1 MRPTPVILGVLLVAL
16 NFLTACAMN
25 SSTGKHSANDLY
37 LSDFGA
43 VGDGQADDIV
53 ALKTALDALAE
64 AGSGTT
70 LHFEAGKV
78 YKLGVREDS
87 IYQID
92 IQELQGVTV
101 DGHGSMLLV
110 DPKQAYI
117 RIRRCEDVIVKNLIL
132 ENDPL
137 SYTQGKIIATNPAE
151 GWFDIELMEGF
162 CDMPSDEMLATV
174 RPFWPWGSVLDPAE
188 RRIRPGMADHVRTE
202 RFERI
207 GDRRYRMFASS
218 NYTKTIEAYRIGDV
232 YFQPLYWNS
241 VERLEG
247 LGMHVSY
254 DASANII
261 VSQSA
266 DCEIENVTMYSGR
279 SAMTSRVEFNTGR
292 ITFDRFQVRHRPG
305 FDERVVTIWR
315 DGMHCKDNRV
325 GPLIENCYFEGM
337 LDDSINIA
345 SDTIMAVEQ
354 LSDTKIR
361 FCNWRGPLTWHRD
374 ISAVQEGDQ
383 FMAYFPPTGEVRGPY
398 TVVEMDDE
406 QPQIITLD
414 QPIEGLVTGQVRAK
428 VDVNATQFYN
438 LNAVNRGFIV
448 RNNTFDK
455 QRRDAMRTRGYDGL
469 IEANIVRN
477 LSAEGIYLSNEMGS
491 FYEGPFSQNVVIRN
505 NHFSNMHGVILKLI
519 SKTATK
525 PLPLMKDILVE
536 GNTFESQVAKPVI
549 VDNVANVT
557 FRNNRYIDT
566 LGEPLEAP
574 IAFTHTSDLR
584 IEDE

>member
-1 MRPTPVILGVLLVAL
+1 MKIKNLLLMLTAAVLLAG
-16 NFLTACAMN
+16 CK
-25 SSTGKHSANDLY
+25 SIPSTSETDLH
-37 LSDFGA
+37 LVDFGA
-43 VGDGQADDIV
+43 VGDGKTDDIA
-53 ALKTALDALAE
+53 ALVKALDALE
-64 AGSGTT
+64 AAGAGAT
-70 LHFEAGKV
+70 LHFEQGKV
-78 YKLGVREDS
+78 YKLGVRDDS
-87 IYQID
+87 VYQID
-92 IQELQGVTV
+92 LQELEGVTV

-117 RIRRCEDVIVKNLIL
+117 RIRRCEGVTVKNFLL
-132 ENDPL
+132 ESDPL
-137 SYTQGKIIATNPAE
+137 SYTQGKIVATNADK
-151 GWFDIELMEGF
+151 GWFDIELMEGY

-174 RPFWPWGSVLDPAE
+174 RPFWPWGAVLDPAE
-188 RRIRPGMADHVRTE
+188 RRIRPGMTDHVFTE
-202 RFERI
+202 RFEKI
-207 GDRRYRMFASS
+207 GERRYRMFTKP
-218 NYTKTIEAYRIGDV
+218 NYVEAIAQYRIGDV

-241 VERLEG
+241 VERMEG

-292 ITFDRFQVRHRPG
+292 IIFDRFQVRHRPG
-305 FDERVVTIWR
+305 FDERVVTNWR

-325 GPLIENCYFEGM
+325 GPLIEDCYFEGM

-354 LSDTKIR
+354 LSGTTIR

-374 ISAVQEGDQ
+374 ICAVQEGDQ
-383 FMAYFPPTGEVRGPY
+383 LMAYFPPTGEVKGPY
-398 TVVEMDDE
+398 TIVKMDEE
-406 QPQIITLD
+406 QPQIMTLD
-414 QPIEGLVTGQVRAK
+414 QPVEGLVPGQVRAK

-469 IEANIVRN
+469 IEGNTVRN
-477 LSAEGIYLSNEMGS
+477 LAAEGIYLSNEMGN

-519 SKTATK
+519 SKTATS
-525 PLPLMKDILVE
+525 PLPLMQDIVVE
-536 GNTFESQVAKPVI
+536 ENTFECQVAKPVV

-557 FRNNRYIDT
+557 FRNNRYIDIS
-566 LGEPLEAP
+566 GQPLEAP
-574 IAFTHTSDLR
+574 IAAKHTSNLL

>member
-1 MRPTPVILGVLLVAL
+1 MKIKNLLLMLTAAVLLAG
-16 NFLTACAMN
+16 CK
-25 SSTGKHSANDLY
+25 SIPSTSETDLH
-37 LSDFGA
+37 LVDFGA
-43 VGDGQADDIV
+43 VGDGKTDDIA
-53 ALKTALDALAE
+53 ALVKALDALE
-64 AGSGTT
+64 AAGAGAT
-70 LHFEAGKV
+70 LHFEQGKV
-78 YKLGVREDS
+78 YKLGVRDDS
-87 IYQID
+87 VYQID
-92 IQELQGVTV
+92 LQELEGVTV

-117 RIRRCEDVIVKNLIL
+117 RIRRCEGVTVKNFLL
-132 ENDPL
+132 ESDPL
-137 SYTQGKIIATNPAE
+137 SYTQGKIIATNADK
-151 GWFDIELMEGF
+151 GWFDIELMEGYR
-162 CDMPSDEMLATV
+162 DMPSDEMLAAV
-174 RPFWPWGSVLDPAE
+174 RPFWPWGAVLDPAE
-188 RRIRPGMADHVRTE
+188 RRIRPGMTDHVFTE
-202 RFERI
+202 RFEKI
-207 GDRRYRMFASS
+207 GERRYRMFTKP
-218 NYTKTIEAYRIGDV
+218 NYVEAIAQYRIGDV

-241 VERLEG
+241 VERMEG

-292 ITFDRFQVRHRPG
+292 IIFDRFQVRHRPG
-305 FDERVVTIWR
+305 FDERVVTNWR

-325 GPLIENCYFEGM
+325 GPLIEDCYFEGM

-354 LSDTKIR
+354 LSGTTIR

-374 ISAVQEGDQ
+374 ICAVQEGDQ
-383 FMAYFPPTGEVRGPY
+383 LMAYFPPTGEVKGPY
-398 TVVEMDDE
+398 TIEKMDE
-406 QPQIITLD
+406 VQPQIMTLD
-414 QPIEGLVTGQVRAK
+414 QPVEGLVPGQVRAK

-469 IEANIVRN
+469 IEGNTVRN
-477 LSAEGIYLSNEMGS
+477 LAAEGIYLSNEMGN

-519 SKTATK
+519 SKTATS
-525 PLPLMKDILVE
+525 PLPLMQDIVVE
-536 GNTFESQVAKPVI
+536 ENTFECQVAKPVV

-557 FRNNRYIDT
+557 FRNNRYIDVS
-566 LGEPLEAP
+566 GQPLEAP
-574 IAFTHTSDLR
+574 IAAKHTSNLL

>member
-1 MRPTPVILGVLLVAL
+1 MMKIKNVLLMMTAAAL
-16 NFLTACAMN
+16 LAGCN
-25 SSTGKHSANDLY
+25 SIPNTGGADLQ
-37 LSDFGA
+37 LVDFGA
-43 VGDGQADDIV
+43 VGDGKTDDIA
-53 ALKTALDALAE
+53 ALVKALDALE
-64 AGSGTT
+64 AAGPGST
-70 LHFEAGKV
+70 LHFEPGKV
-78 YKLGVREDS
+78 YKLGVRDDS
-87 IYQID
+87 VYQID
-92 IQELQGVTV
+92 LQELEGVTV
-101 DGHGSMLLV
+101 NGHGSMLLV

-117 RIRRCEDVIVKNLIL
+117 RIRRCEGVTVKNFLL
-132 ENDPL
+132 ESDPL
-137 SYTQGKIIATNPAE
+137 SYTQGKIIATNADKA
-151 GWFDIELMEGF
+151 WFDIELMEGY

-174 RPFWPWGSVLDPAE
+174 RPFWPWGAVLDPAE
-188 RRIRPGMADHVRTE
+188 RRIRPAMTDHVYTE
-202 RFERI
+202 RFEKI
-207 GDRRYRMFASS
+207 GESRYRMFTKP
-218 NYTKTIEAYRIGDV
+218 NYLEAIAQYRIGDV

-266 DCEIENVTMYSGR
+266 DCEIENITMYSGR

-305 FDERVVTIWR
+305 FDERVVTNWR

-325 GPLIENCYFEGM
+325 GPLIEDCYFEGM

-354 LSDTKIR
+354 LSATTIR

-374 ISAVQEGDQ
+374 ICAVKEGDQ
-383 FMAYFPPTGEVRGPY
+383 LMAYFPPTGEVQGPY
-398 TVVEMDDE
+398 TIVKMDDE
-406 QPQIITLD
+406 QPQIMTLD
-414 QPIEGLVTGQVRAK
+414 QPIEGLVTGQVRSK

-469 IEANIVRN
+469 LEGNTVRN
-477 LSAEGIYLSNEMGS
+477 LAAEGIYLSNEMGN

-505 NHFSNMHGVILKLI
+505 NHFSSMHGVILKLI
-519 SKTATK
+519 SKTATS
-525 PLPLMKDILVE
+525 PLPLMKNIVVE

-557 FRNNRYIDT
+557 FRNNRYIDPS
-566 LGEPLEAP
+566 GQPLEEP
-574 IAFTHTSDLR
+574 IAAKHTSNLL

>member
-1 MRPTPVILGVLLVAL
+1 MMKINYLLMMLTAVVLLAG
-16 NFLTACAMN
+16 CKSI
-25 SSTGKHSANDLY
+25 SSTSGTDLH
-37 LSDFGA
+37 LVDFGA
-43 VGDGQADDIV
+43 VGDGKTDDIA
-53 ALKTALDALAE
+53 ALVKALDALE
-64 AGSGTT
+64 AAGPGST
-70 LHFEAGKV
+70 LHFEPGKV
-78 YKLGVREDS
+78 YKLGVRDDS
-87 IYQID
+87 VYQID
-92 IQELQGVTV
+92 LQELEGVTV
-101 DGHGSMLLV
+101 DGNGSMLLV

-117 RIRRCEDVIVKNLIL
+117 RIRRCEGVTVKNFLL
-132 ENDPL
+132 ESDPL
-137 SYTQGKIIATNPAE
+137 SYTQGEIIATNADK
-151 GWFDIELMEGF
+151 GWFDIELMEGY

-174 RPFWPWGSVLDPAE
+174 RPFWPWGAVLDPAE
-188 RRIRPGMADHVRTE
+188 RRIRPGMTDHVFTE
-202 RFERI
+202 RFEKI
-207 GDRRYRMFASS
+207 GERRYRMFTKP
-218 NYTKTIEAYRIGDV
+218 NYLEAIAQYRIGDV

-241 VERLEG
+241 VERMEG

-266 DCEIENVTMYSGR
+266 DCEIENITMYSGR

-305 FDERVVTIWR
+305 FDDRVVTNWR

-325 GPLIENCYFEGM
+325 GPLIEDCYFEGM

-354 LSDTKIR
+354 LSATTIR

-374 ISAVQEGDQ
+374 ICAVQEGDQ
-383 FMAYFPPTGEVRGPY
+383 LMAYFPPTGEVKGPY
-398 TVVEMDDE
+398 TIVEMDEE
-406 QPQIITLD
+406 QPQIMTLD
-414 QPIEGLVTGQVRAK
+414 QPIEGLLTGQVRAK

-469 IEANIVRN
+469 IEGNTVRN
-477 LSAEGIYLSNEMGS
+477 LAAEGIYLSNEMGN

-519 SKTATK
+519 SRTATE
-525 PLPLMKDILVE
+525 PLPLMKNIVVE
-536 GNTFESQVAKPVI
+536 GNTFESQVAKPVV

-557 FRNNRYIDT
+557 FRNNRYIDAS
-566 LGEPLEAP
+566 GQPLEAP
-574 IAFTHTSDLR
+574 IAAKHTRNLR

>member
-1 MRPTPVILGVLLVAL
+1 MMKINNLLLMLTAVVLL
-16 NFLTACAMN
+16 TGCKSI
-25 SSTGKHSANDLY
+25 SSTSETDLQ
-37 LSDFGA
+37 LVDFGA
-43 VGDGQADDIV
+43 VGDGKTDDIA
-53 ALKTALDALAE
+53 ALVKALDALE
-64 AGSGTT
+64 AAGPGTT

-78 YKLGVREDS
+78 YKLGVRDDS
-87 IYQID
+87 VYQID
-92 IQELQGVTV
+92 LQELEGVTV
-101 DGHGSMLLV
+101 NGHGSMLLV

-117 RIRRCEDVIVKNLIL
+117 RIRRCEGVTVKNFLF
-132 ENDPL
+132 ESDPL
-137 SYTQGKIIATNPAE
+137 SYTQGKIIATNADD
-151 GWFDIELMEGF
+151 GWFDIELMDGY

-174 RPFWPWGSVLDPAE
+174 RPFWPWGAVLDPAE
-188 RRIRPGMADHVRTE
+188 RRIRPGMTDHVFTE
-202 RFERI
+202 GFEKI
-207 GDRRYRMFASS
+207 GERRYRMFTKP
-218 NYTKTIEAYRIGDV
+218 NYLEAIAQYRIGDV

-241 VERLEG
+241 VERMEG

-266 DCEIENVTMYSGR
+266 DCEIENITMYSGR

-305 FDERVVTIWR
+305 FDERVVTNWR

-354 LSDTKIR
+354 LSETTIR

-374 ISAVQEGDQ
+374 ICAVQEGDQ
-383 FMAYFPPTGEVRGPY
+383 LMAYFPPTGEVQGPY
-398 TVVEMDDE
+398 TIVEMDEE
-406 QPQIITLD
+406 QPQIMTLD
-414 QPIEGLVTGQVRAK
+414 QPVEGLVTGQVRSK

-469 IEANIVRN
+469 IEGNTVRN
-477 LSAEGIYLSNEMGS
+477 LAAEGIYLSNEMGN

-519 SKTATK
+519 SRTATE
-525 PLPLMKDILVE
+525 PLPLMNNIVVE

-557 FRNNRYIDT
+557 FRNNRYIDAS
-566 LGEPLEAP
+566 GQPLEAP
-574 IAFTHTSDLR
+574 IAAKHTRNLG